1 MVFVKQTQKGVADEG
16 EVGHQIGIAAAGAVF
31 AAKGIAAPVVAIF
44 YSAPVAADEVDPAFV
59 RALRRLL
66 TREVVSGFEGG
77 FAGLFLGATALH
89 CNQSTREGKVDGD
102 GFDWPQDQAA
112 LFDSPVTGLGL
123 DKRGGSP
130 SH

>member
-1 MVFVKQTQKGVADEG
+1 MQKGAADQG

-66 TREVVSGFEGG
+66 TGEGL
-77 FAGLFLGATALH
+77 ANA
-89 CNQSTREGKVDGD
+89 CS
-102 GFDWPQDQAA
+102 
-112 LFDSPVTGLGL
+112 SPNS
-123 DKRGGSP
+123 RWRW
-130 SH
+130 

>member
-1 MVFVKQTQKGVADEG
+1 MVFVKQTQKGAADQG

-31 AAKGIAAPVVAIF
+31 AAQGITAPVVAIF
-44 YSAPVAADEVDPAFV
+44 YSAPVGTDEVDPAFV

-66 TREVVSGFEGG
+66 TGEVVSGFEGG
-77 FAGLFLGATALH
+77 FAGLFLGATALD
-89 CNQSTREGKVDGD
+89 CNQGTGEGKVDGD

-123 DKRGGSP
+123 DKRGDSP